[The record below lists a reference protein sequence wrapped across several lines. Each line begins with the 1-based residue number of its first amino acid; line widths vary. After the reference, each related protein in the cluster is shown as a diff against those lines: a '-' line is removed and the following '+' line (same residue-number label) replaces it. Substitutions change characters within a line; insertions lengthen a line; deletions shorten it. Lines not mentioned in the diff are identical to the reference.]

1 MCSFRRLKGLQ
12 FVCCCL
18 FVFLLGRT
26 SADAQMVY
34 QQRDVTTPD
43 PQGFLT
49 AASTATCV
57 DGTGNTIAD
66 KSVPDGGFVK
76 IVAYSPPR
84 TLHLPATTISVY
96 VPSSMS
102 DLYTPTDD
110 AISAWNGLLSGTGVT
125 LDRVTSPCG
134 TNGSCVNVA
143 EGSVSS
149 GCAESSPGNTNSAG
163 EFTTE
168 STITLPTSWQ
178 TRSSDRNKRTVAH
191 ELGHLLGLNHNDCST
206 SDSVMSIAP
215 DCSTTAGL
223 ALTPTTTDT
232 LPVTSS
238 TYGNNVQKICR
249 P

>member
-1 MCSFRRLKGLQ
+1 MNVVAC
-12 FVCCCL
+12 
-18 FVFLLGRT
+18 
-26 SADAQMVY
+26 
-34 QQRDVTTPD
+34 TP
-43 PQGFLT
+43 
-49 AASTATCV
+49 
-57 DGTGNTIAD
+57 
-66 KSVPDGGFVK
+66 KWW

-84 TLHLPATTISVY
+84 TLHLHATTISVY

-110 AISAWNGLLSGTGVT
+110 AISAWNSLLSGTGVT

-168 STITLPTSWQ
+168 STITLPASWQ
-178 TRSSDRNKRTVAH
+178 TRSSDRNKRTMAH
-191 ELGHLLGLNHNDCST
+191 ELGHLLSLDHNDCST